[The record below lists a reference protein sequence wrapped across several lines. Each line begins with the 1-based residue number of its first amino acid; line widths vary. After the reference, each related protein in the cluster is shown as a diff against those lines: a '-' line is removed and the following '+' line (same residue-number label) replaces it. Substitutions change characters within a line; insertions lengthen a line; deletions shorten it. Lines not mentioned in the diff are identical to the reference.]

1 MNGLISIPNNAGL
14 GTGGVAPGAFLTE
27 ARANPVYNITT
38 FTEVSQV
45 LPYLQALSNQLAA
58 DCPAGSGVK
67 NKTAPDTRTQTLL
80 AEMIVA
86 AGG

>member
-14 GTGGVAPGAFLTE
+14 GAGIPASAFLAE
-27 ARANPVYNITT
+27 AVANPVYDIST
-38 FTEVSQV
+38 FETVAAV
-45 LPYLQALSNQLAA
+45 LPYLQALANQMAA
-58 DCPAGSGVK
+58 DCPAMSGVL